1 MTYANFSDR
10 LISLRKEQNLSQVK
24 LAKQLNT
31 SRKTVMDWEHNR
43 VLPSFDSIIAL
54 ARIFDVSADY
64 ILGISDEAASMP
76 R

>member
-1 MTYANFSDR
+1 MTYTNFSDR
-10 LISLRKEQNLSQVK
+10 LVTLRKEHNLSQAK
-24 LAKQLNT
+24 LARQLST

-43 VLPSFDSIIAL
+43 VLPNFDSIIAL

-64 ILGISDEAASMP
+64 ILGITDKAAPLP

>member
-1 MTYANFSDR
+1 MTYTNFSDR
-10 LISLRKEQNLSQVK
+10 LIILRKEHNLSQAK
-24 LAKQLNT
+24 LARLLST

-43 VLPSFDSIIAL
+43 VLPNFDSIVAL

-64 ILGISDEAASMP
+64 ILGITDKAAPLP